1 MKNTFKKIVV
11 VSMFMLALTPV
22 LVSAQGSLDLFGGQ
36 KGNLSTALG
45 LGNQD
50 PRETAG
56 NVIAVLMGFL
66 GIIAV
71 VIILLGGFK
80 WMTAGGDES
89 KVEEAKK
96 LMTAG
101 VIGLAI
107 VLASWGITIF
117 VLDSLLNATGGTVTP

>member
-1 MKNTFKKIVV
+1 
-11 VSMFMLALTPV
+11 
-22 LVSAQGSLDLFGGQ
+22 
-36 KGNLSTALG
+36 
-45 LGNQD
+45 
-50 PRETAG
+50 
-56 NVIAVLMGFL
+56 MGFL

-107 VLASWGITIF
+107 VLASWGVTIF
-117 VLDSLLNATGGTVTP
+117 VLDALLSATGGSATVS